1 MGKLEKKIWGFGNPK
16 GQSRSLDSRGGSVS
30 REMMGMVVHAYN
42 PSTGEVEA
50 GRAIVQ
56 GQPGLGSTVR
66 P

>member
-1 MGKLEKKIWGFGNPK
+1 
-16 GQSRSLDSRGGSVS
+16 
-30 REMMGMVVHAYN
+30 MVVHAYN